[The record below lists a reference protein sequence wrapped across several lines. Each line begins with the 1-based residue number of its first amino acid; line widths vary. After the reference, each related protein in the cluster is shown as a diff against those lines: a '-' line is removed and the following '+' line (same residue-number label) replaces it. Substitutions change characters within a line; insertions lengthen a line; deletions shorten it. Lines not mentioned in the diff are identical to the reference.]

1 MKTLRSVL
9 LTFILIFFG
18 FVILAAPKPP
28 QLIQI
33 IWQDT
38 NAVPGMTSYV
48 YQTNSAYLIVGTT
61 DLSVPLTN
69 WPTVALVT
77 NWSLGPALWMTSTVP
92 VIPDKWFFAVI
103 TTNFWG
109 TSDPSTVAQ
118 TGPGS
123 TPPGKLTI
131 R

>member
-1 MKTLRSVL
+1 MKTLGSIL
-9 LTFILIFFG
+9 LTSLIG
-18 FVILAAPKPP
+18 ITLLAAPKPK
-28 QLIQI
+28 LIQV

-48 YQTNSAYLIVGTT
+48 YQTNSAYLIVGST
-61 DLSVPLTN
+61 DLSVPVTN
-69 WPTVALVT
+69 WSTVSLVT
-77 NWSLGPALWMTSTVP
+77 NWSLGPALWMTSTIPVVP
-92 VIPDKWFFAVI
+92 DSWFFAVI

-123 TPPGKLTI
+123 TPPGKTHI

>member
-1 MKTLRSVL
+1 MKISLSIL
-9 LTFILIFFG
+9 LTSIVALTL
-18 FVILAAPKPP
+18 LAAPKPKF
-28 QLIQI
+28 IQV

-48 YQTNSAYLIVGTT
+48 YQTNSAYMIVGST
-61 DLSVPLTN
+61 DLSVPVTN
-69 WPTVALVT
+69 WPTISLVT
-77 NWSLGPALWMTSTVP
+77 NWSLGPGLWMTSNIP
-92 VIPDKWFFAVI
+92 VIPDSWFFAVV

-109 TSDPSTVAQ
+109 ISDPSTVAQ

-123 TPPGKLTI
+123 TPPGKTHI

>member
-1 MKTLRSVL
+1 MKTLGSIL
-9 LTFILIFFG
+9 LTSLIAIT
-18 FVILAAPKPP
+18 ILAAPKPP
-28 QLIQI
+28 QPINL

-48 YQTNSAYLIVGTT
+48 WQTNSAYLIIGTT

-69 WPTVALVT
+69 WPVVSLVT